1 MWNAVL
7 SGLVGAIIGAGL
19 IAWHGWQIENRRA
32 KYEERRVRFDTLRKI
47 AGSRYVLAPDK
58 NIPLQSYQTLNE
70 ALNEAFVV
78 FNESSE
84 IREALRDYHAA
95 LGTKNA
101 NDKLLDLLKAM
112 SKNLNV
118 SLEDMNDSFI
128 LKPFVAVPSTPP

>member
-1 MWNAVL
+1 MRNAVL

-19 IAWHGWQIENRRA
+19 IAWHGSQIEDRRA
-32 KYEERRVRFDTLRKI
+32 KYEERRVRFDTLRRI
-47 AGSRYVLAPDK
+47 AGSRYVLTPK
-58 NIPLQSYQTLNE
+58 YNWPPQSYQTLNE

-101 NDKLLDLLKAM
+101 NDKLLDLLKDM
-112 SKNLNV
+112 SENLNIN
-118 SLEDMNDSFI
+118 LEDMNDSFI